1 MARESH
7 SIPPNQDKSH
17 LKKHED
23 LNIEIIESVVSHLHK
38 YYQLDFSGYAKA
50 SLSRRIE
57 HLITIFG
64 LEDADELLT
73 KIEEEPDFK
82 ISLVHEITVGATE
95 MFRDPPFWIALK
107 NEIIPNI
114 SNSGELKIWV
124 AGCSTGE
131 EIFSLAILLRE
142 AGLFNQAKILATDLD
157 PLVIDIARKGYYFN
171 HSFVKN
177 SENYV
182 HSKGKKT
189 LDYYCKKGGLGYQM
203 DLSLLENVRFK
214 CHDLVQQT
222 IESTFDII
230 FCRNVLIYFDQ
241 KLQNQT
247 LKKIRQNLREGSYL
261 GLGVKESI
269 LWLKESNQFEAI
281 KRYEKI
287 YKVKP
292 NGENT

>member
-1 MARESH
+1 MARESQ
-7 SIPPNQDKSH
+7 SIPPNQSKPH
-17 LKKHED
+17 LKKNED
-23 LNIEIIESVVSHLHK
+23 LNIEVIDSVINHLLN

-64 LEDADELLT
+64 LLDADELLV
-73 KIEEEPDFK
+73 KIKEEPDFK

-107 NEIIPNI
+107 NEIIPKI
-114 SNSGELKIWV
+114 SNSDKLKIWI

-131 EIFSLAILLRE
+131 EIFSLAILLKE
-142 AGLFNQAKILATDLD
+142 AEIFDKVEILATDLD
-157 PLVIDIARKGYYFN
+157 PLVIDAARKGYYFN

-182 HSKGKKT
+182 HSQGNKT
-189 LDYYCKKGGLGYQM
+189 LDFYCKKGGLGYQM

-214 CHDLVQQT
+214 CHDLVQQS
-222 IESTFDII
+222 IEATFDII

-269 LWLKESNQFEAI
+269 MWLKESNQFEAI